1 MAIFNSYVKLPEGSH
16 KTCFGLGFSSL
27 MLAFPGAKMAPPG
40 RGCGFRV
47 SHLLLWSK
55 LDGICPLGDVDPPG
69 HVCYYDGPFSFPAYL
84 HIWDEYPHWLLFLPS
99 GWSHQP
105 VLCQKWERAPCLLQF
120 VHTQPRP
127 WTYFDVELELSKFED
142 QEWVLSKII
151 KLQIRA
157 VFPTDL
163 NIIFTNKTKI
173 FGEIILEKN

>member
-1 MAIFNSYVKLPEGSH
+1 
-16 KTCFGLGFSSL
+16 
-27 MLAFPGAKMAPPG
+27 
-40 RGCGFRV
+40 
-47 SHLLLWSK
+47 
-55 LDGICPLGDVDPPG
+55 
-69 HVCYYDGPFSFPAYL
+69 
-84 HIWDEYPHWLLFLPS
+84 LPS

-173 FGEIILEKN
+173 FGEIILEKNWNCYFRYKYN